1 MGDGKLFLHAGTG
14 HGRQLGRGGLVR
26 DTLVMG
32 EGEELL
38 SPGHKSKG
46 TAFKSLSP
54 LLKT

>member
-14 HGRQLGRGGLVR
+14 HGRQLGKGGVVR

-32 EGEELL
+32 GGTIK
-38 SPGHKSKG
+38 PGHKSKG